1 MAKKILFI
9 EDEVDIVT
17 LMQARLVSQGYQ
29 MLSAFDGEEGL
40 KMVQEEKPDLILL
53 DKIMPKMDGLEVCQR
68 LKSDPKT
75 KDIPIII
82 VSASGGKD
90 LPERCQAARA
100 DDLIIKPFEPEEL
113 LSKIKKFIG
122 QIQNE

>member
-1 MAKKILFI
+1 M
-9 EDEVDIVT
+9 
-17 LMQARLVSQGYQ
+17 LMQVRLVSHGYQ

-68 LKSDPKT
+68 LKADLKT

-82 VSASGGKD
+82 VSAAGGKD
-90 LPERCQAARA
+90 LPERCLASGA
-100 DDLIIKPFEPEEL
+100 DDVIIKPFEAEEL
-113 LSKIKKFIG
+113 LAKIKALLK
-122 QIQNE
+122 E

>member
-68 LKSDPKT
+68 LKADPKT

-90 LPERCQAARA
+90 LPEKCLAAGA
-100 DDLIIKPFEPEEL
+100 DDVIIKPFEAEDL
-113 LSKIKKFIG
+113 FSKIRALLK
-122 QIQNE
+122 E

>member
-82 VSASGGKD
+82 VSASGEKD
-90 LPERCQAARA
+90 LPERCQAAGA
-100 DDLIIKPFEPEEL
+100 DDLIIKPFEPEDL
-113 LSKIKKFIG
+113 LFRIKKLIG
-122 QIQNE
+122 

>member
-1 MAKKILFI
+1 MSKKILFI
-9 EDEVDIVT
+9 DDEPDLVM
-17 LMQARLVSQGYQ
+17 LMQTRLVSYGYK

-40 KMVQEEKPDLILL
+40 KIAQEENPDLILL

-90 LPERCQAARA
+90 LPERCLAAGA
-100 DDLIIKPFEPEEL
+100 DDLIIKPFDAEDL
-113 LSKIKKFIG
+113 LAKIKALLK
-122 QIQNE
+122 E